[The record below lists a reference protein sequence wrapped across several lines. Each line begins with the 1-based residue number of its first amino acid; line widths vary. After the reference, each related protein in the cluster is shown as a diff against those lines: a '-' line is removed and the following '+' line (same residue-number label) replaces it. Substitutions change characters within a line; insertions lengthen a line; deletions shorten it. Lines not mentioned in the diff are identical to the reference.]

1 MRCLKQLARSLENNE
16 YAMTKSYP
24 LPSIPLSLL
33 LSFFLSLP
41 VSFSQSHKPNSVDHA
56 GILQSLDN
64 ATFESGKT
72 IYQNLCTNCHGSDG
86 VTPPLP
92 TARAFGEGEL
102 KFGSDPYSM
111 FLTLTDGNGLMGP
124 QTWMTPEEC
133 YSVIHYIRET
143 FMRPMHDNFK
153 EIDNGYLENL
163 PTVNIF
169 VSEDEKVERDFGP
182 ALASQLGRETS
193 LQPSPSLV
201 CRTIQKP
208 VSP

>member
-124 QTWMTPEEC
+124 QTWMTPEER

-143 FMRPMHDNFK
+143 FMRPMRDSFQRHDVPNTRSPHPK
-153 EIDNGYLENL
+153 PTLRLE
-163 PTVNIF
+163 
-169 VSEDEKVERDFGP
+169 
-182 ALASQLGRETS
+182 ALRAR
-193 LQPSPSLV
+193 PSARQRSRP
-201 CRTIQKP
+201 
-208 VSP
+208 